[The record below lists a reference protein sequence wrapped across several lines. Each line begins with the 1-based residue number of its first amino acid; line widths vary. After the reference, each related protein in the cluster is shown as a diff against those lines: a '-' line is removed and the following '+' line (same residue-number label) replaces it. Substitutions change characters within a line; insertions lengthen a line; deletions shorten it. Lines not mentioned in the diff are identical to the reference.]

1 MDQLLR
7 MERLGRM
14 GAQSCLQR
22 DMWLLRVVPGGKT
35 EAHLSL
41 RELAAARVGRAR
53 AEMALVLQS
62 WGTQEVL

>member
-1 MDQLLR
+1 MDQILR

-14 GAQSCLQR
+14 GAQSCPQR
-22 DMWLLRVVPGGKT
+22 DMWLLGVVPGGKT

-41 RELAAARVGRAR
+41 RELAAARVERAR

>member
-1 MDQLLR
+1 MDQILR

-41 RELAAARVGRAR
+41 RELAASQGG
-53 AEMALVLQS
+53 ES
-62 WGTQEVL
+62 PG